1 MPVSARAPSRLL
13 ALLATL
19 TLAGCGAEP
28 SAPESAPGSG
38 ATAAASSALAVGADV
53 SEIPFAQSKGVVYA
67 DTNGAP
73 GDGMQILRNHG
84 YTWAR
89 IRVNVDPASTD
100 YALFTD
106 LAYATRAAVAARQKG
121 FKVLVDFH
129 YSHWWADPANQWKP
143 TTWSGDWTADA
154 VRNRVSTWTRTA
166 MTTLVNAG
174 ATPDMVQIGNE
185 ITNGLLWDLGGPYRS
200 GGSWRNLVSFV
211 NAGISAVKQVS
222 SSTRILL
229 HLDSGGSWSTTSYWI
244 SNFISNGGAWG
255 SVDAMGFS
263 YYPMWQGSFAD
274 LEGVLS
280 GMRASHSAKEV
291 WIVETAWYWTRS
303 AAGYGGPYPQTPDG
317 QHQFLR
323 ELADVLGR
331 HANVK
336 GVFYWGA
343 GWAVTSRW
351 LRAPGW
357 SNDDAATRSLF
368 DWNGRATKGIDGLTA
383 AAPPTPTTYVLTVG
397 VTGNGAVSPAAG
409 AHAYAGGTVVTLTA
423 TPASGATFTGWSGAV
438 TGTANP
444 VTVTMTGDKTVTA
457 AFSTA
462 NGGGG
467 PCANPVTITG
477 GQSGSFNTTGAV
489 CLRTTSTIQ
498 GWGCANFDGRTVSVN
513 GGAATT
519 SCGAGPL
526 PLAKLADG
534 YTYFA
539 VTPGSYPWAS
549 LYYW

>member
-1 MPVSARAPSRLL
+1 MPVSGRASLQ
-13 ALLATL
+13 LLATLAAL
-19 TLAGCGAEP
+19 TLAGCGAEL
-28 SAPESAPGSG
+28 SAPERASGRG

-67 DTNGAP
+67 DTNGAT

-89 IRVNVDPASTD
+89 IRVNVDPESTD

-106 LAYATRAAVAARQKG
+106 LAYATRAAVAAKQKG

-200 GGSWRNLVSFV
+200 GGSWRNLASFV

-244 SNFISNGGAWG
+244 SNFIAGGGAWG
-255 SVDAMGFS
+255 SVDAIGFS

-274 LEGVLS
+274 LEGVLG

-291 WIVETAWYWTRS
+291 WIVETAWYWTQS

-323 ELADVLGR
+323 ELAGVLAR

-343 GWAVTSRW
+343 GWAVTWRW

-368 DWNGRATKGIDGLTA
+368 DWNGRATKGIDGLGGTA
-383 AAPPTPTTYVLTVG
+383 PMPTTYVLTVG
-397 VTGNGAVSPAAG
+397 VAGNGAVSPAAG
-409 AHAYAGGTVVTLTA
+409 SHAYPSGTVVTLTA
-423 TPASGATFTGWSGAV
+423 APASGATFAGWSGAV

-444 VTVTMTGDKTVTA
+444 VTVTMTGDKAVTA
-457 AFSTA
+457 TFSAT
-462 NGGGG
+462 GGGG
-467 PCANPVTITG
+467 APCANPVTITG

-489 CLRTTSTIQ
+489 CLRTTSTVQ
-498 GWGCANFDGRTVSVN
+498 GWGCANFDGRTVRVN
-513 GGAATT
+513 GGAAAAT
-519 SCGAGPL
+519 CGGGPL
-526 PLAKLADG
+526 PLGKLADG

-539 VTPGSYPWAS
+539 ISAGSYPWAS